1 LVQFFPIIIWAE
13 GIRNFVLRKWKLKQ
27 EGTYKNDKSEG
38 IYKYY
43 YENRKLVNAGTHKDG
58 NLKMNL

>member
-1 LVQFFPIIIWAE
+1 MIGQKEFATSYYE
-13 GIRNFVLRKWKLKQ
+13 SGKLKQ